1 MRNLVTVALNL
12 PIYSSFDYIM
22 PDEHMVIRPGSRVE
36 VPFGN
41 RKLIGIILNSKKMSY
56 VIKEVKYKLKNI
68 SKVIDD
74 VPILPNEIIKLCL
87 WCADYYQFPV
97 GQVIFSS
104 LPPKLRK
111 GKDIN
116 STETNIVK
124 NKSNSSKFNLNKEQ
138 ISAFKKIKSKIGSF
152 SPFLLEG
159 VTGSGKTELYVKISE
174 FITEKKGQVLIIVPE
189 INLTPQT
196 LNRFEKYLNCKIDS
210 YHSSL
215 SDQSKLKTWR
225 ECSHG
230 NIDIVIGT
238 RSSIF
243 IPFKNLQ
250 LIIIDEEHD
259 LSLKQSEK
267 FRYHARDV
275 ALIRSKN
282 NNIPIIMGSATPSFE
297 SLYNCSVGKYTHLA
311 LKSRYFKTKLP
322 SVTVVDLNKDSP
334 DEGFSSELIRSIQK
348 ELDKKKQIILY
359 IGRRGFSHTLLCT
372 KCGWTSKCL
381 RCDAH
386 MTYHLN
392 ENKLWCHHCGFQ
404 TKIDIKKPCGCSDD
418 CEIIPLGQGTE
429 RVEAKIKKLFP
440 NAKVMRIDS
449 DVINN
454 TAKLND
460 FIDKTK
466 NNELDILIGTQMLV
480 KGHDFPGVT
489 LVGIMDIDAGLYSL
503 DFRGLE
509 KIAQLIVQV
518 SGRSGRHSSEG
529 KVLIQTRKPKHPLI
543 IELLKNGYNSFSN
556 KALLERKSASLP
568 PFSYISLFRVSA
580 LNKKDSVNFL
590 SKVKGNFLNSKNV
603 KILGPSPAPITKKN
617 NRYFYQLL
625 LSSSSRKFL
634 LQKSYE
640 IREYIINKKKGNIR
654 WSLDIDPLDLY

>member
-1 MRNLVTVALNL
+1 MKNLVTVAINL
-12 PIYSSFDYIM
+12 PIYGSFDYIM
-22 PDEHMVIRPGSRVE
+22 PEEHMIIHPGSRVE

-41 RKLIGIILNSKKMSY
+41 KKLIGVILSSKKMSHD
-56 VIKEVKYKLKNI
+56 IKEVKYKLKNI

-74 VPILPNEIIKLCL
+74 VPVLPNEIIKLCL

-111 GKDIN
+111 GKDIG
-116 STETNIVK
+116 STKINIIK
-124 NKSNSSKFNLNKEQ
+124 KKSNSSKLNLNKEQ
-138 ISAFKKIKSKIGSF
+138 IGAFKKIKSKIGIF

-196 LNRFEKYLNCKIDS
+196 LNRFEKYLDCKIDS

-215 SDQSKLKTWR
+215 SDQSKLNTWR
-225 ECSHG
+225 ECSCG
-230 NIDIVIGT
+230 NIDIIIGT

-250 LIIIDEEHD
+250 LIVIDEEHD

-282 NNIPIIMGSATPSFE
+282 NNIPIIMGSATPAFE
-297 SLYNCSVGKYTHLA
+297 SLYNCSVGK
-311 LKSRYFKTKLP
+311 
-322 SVTVVDLNKDSP
+322 
-334 DEGFSSELIRSIQK
+334 GFSSELTRSIQK

-404 TKIDIKKPCGCSDD
+404 TKVDIKKPCGCSDD

-454 TAKLND
+454 TTKLND
-460 FIDKTK
+460 FINKTK

-568 PFSYISLFRVSA
+568 PFSYISLFRVSS

-590 SKVKGNFLNSKNV
+590 SKVKGSFPNGKNV